1 MIPFALLVIYLA
13 SMVACHY
20 IAKARGA
27 DAVFWGFM
35 AFLFGPLALPFVFLS
50 RPRANPA
57 RGSHCN

>member
-1 MIPFALLVIYLA
+1 MMSLAVLVIYCA

-50 RPRANPA
+50 RPQR
-57 RGSHCN
+57 

>member
-1 MIPFALLVIYLA
+1 MIPHVLLAIYLA

-35 AFLFGPLALPFVFLS
+35 AFLVGPLALPCVFLS
-50 RPRANPA
+50 RVQR
-57 RGSHCN
+57 